1 MHTPP
6 NLPNLVQVQTGAET
20 QVPPTRD
27 LEFSFPGPELS
38 LADSFLAI
46 RVCLQPAYTAQ
57 CKSEQEVLKVRIV
70 DPEYNGGRGA
80 SSVYAG
86 NGDKLWSAPPSLARF
101 DQMQVW
107 WTRMQEISFTI
118 IIVSRLLLLLTTCL
132 ALIYHHTLWH
142 LINMTPYID
151 LSNRIG
157 DSMLSRF
164 NLKRRKSKKSQR
176 AHLN

>member
-1 MHTPP
+1 MRQRLAVFYLHTPP

-20 QVPPTRD
+20 QVPPARD

-38 LADSFLAI
+38 LADGFSVI
-46 RVCLQPAYTAQ
+46 RVCLLPAYTAQ

-101 DQMQVW
+101 DQMQVG
-107 WTRMQEISFTI
+107 TRMQEISFTI
-118 IIVSRLLLLLTTCL
+118 IIVSRLLLLLTTCS
-132 ALIYHHTLWH
+132 ALIYHHTLLH

-151 LSNRIG
+151 LSN
-157 DSMLSRF
+157 
-164 NLKRRKSKKSQR
+164 
-176 AHLN
+176 

>member
-1 MHTPP
+1 MRQRIALFYLHTPP

-38 LADSFLAI
+38 LADGFSVI
-46 RVCLQPAYTAQ
+46 RVCLLPAYTAQ

-86 NGDKLWSAPPSLARF
+86 NGDKLWSAPPPLARF
-101 DQMQVW
+101 DQMW
-107 WTRMQEISFTI
+107 WTRMQEITSPI
-118 IIVSRLLLLLTTCL
+118 IIVSRLLLLLTTCS
-132 ALIYHHTLWH
+132 ALIYHHTLLH

-151 LSNRIG
+151 LSN
-157 DSMLSRF
+157 
-164 NLKRRKSKKSQR
+164 
-176 AHLN
+176 

>member
-1 MHTPP
+1 MFYLHTPP

-38 LADSFLAI
+38 LAGGFSVK
-46 RVCLQPAYTAQ
+46 RVCLLPAYTAQ

-107 WTRMQEISFTI
+107 WTRMRESPFQSSLFHVSSSFSSSPRAQLLFTI
-118 IIVSRLLLLLTTCL
+118 IPSGIL
-132 ALIYHHTLWH
+132 
-142 LINMTPYID
+142 
-151 LSNRIG
+151 
-157 DSMLSRF
+157 
-164 NLKRRKSKKSQR
+164 
-176 AHLN
+176 